1 MSNPSP
7 LLKWL
12 GPGKQEFSTEVKMT
26 ENKENLS
33 VWGPDPYIYN
43 LDSLDMGTKN
53 SDPHFIKPRQCLNRM
68 HSLEWNLEI
77 MNGQRSFRVKY
88 FLHILSYMLAIY

>member
-43 LDSLDMGTKN
+43 LDSLDMGT
-53 SDPHFIKPRQCLNRM
+53 
-68 HSLEWNLEI
+68 
-77 MNGQRSFRVKY
+77 
-88 FLHILSYMLAIY
+88 